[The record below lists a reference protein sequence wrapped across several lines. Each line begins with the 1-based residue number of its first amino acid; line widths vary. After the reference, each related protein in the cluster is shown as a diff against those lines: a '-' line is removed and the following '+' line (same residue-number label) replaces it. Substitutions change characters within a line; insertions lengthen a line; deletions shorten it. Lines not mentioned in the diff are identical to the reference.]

1 MTQEKKS
8 TTRTRRS
15 VSLRTDPLDQVTGP
29 DGSAGKAPAAPAQSP
44 AAAKATTAK
53 TAKSRDAEVDVASLG
68 PLPGERIP
76 GEETFKLTVNIPLS
90 LHQRASG
97 VVRYAEYSGE
107 PEEVTTLTD
116 LVRYALA
123 RQIGE
128 YEQRFNKG
136 EPFPA
141 PKRLRRGRPAS
152 Y

>member
-1 MTQEKKS
+1 MTQEKKP

-15 VSLRTDPLDQVTGP
+15 VSLRTDPLDEV
-29 DGSAGKAPAAPAQSP
+29 AAPAESAAKETAAAPP
-44 AAAKATTAK
+44 ATAKATRVKSAK
-53 TAKSRDAEVDVASLG
+53 PRDTEVDVASLG
-68 PLPGERIP
+68 PLPGERVP

-116 LVRYALA
+116 LVRNALA

-136 EPFPA
+136 EPFPV